1 MGKVIAGAA
10 MSLDGFIADTS
21 DAVGP
26 LFDFYGNGD
35 VELTGADPDRV
46 FRTTAA
52 TAGYLRTEWGN
63 IGATVIGRRLF
74 DLTNGWG
81 GRPAVGDAVFVVT
94 HRAPADWPHPDA
106 PFTFVTD
113 GLPSAIAQAQAFAQ
127 DRNVAITAGD
137 LTGQAIAAGLV
148 DEVSISAVPPS
159 PTLARFHPRVPP
171 RSSSTGRLYPAQLN
185 PGQVPPPKV
194 LLGPA
199 TTHPVPPG
207 PAPTPARL
215 TWAAAPAAGGSA
227 GSRRHGAGGGPTTA
241 PAPRQWRRPPRRRPV
256 HS

>member
-148 DEVSISAVPPS
+148 DEVSISLVPVVFGAGVRFFGDYAAS
-159 PTLARFHPRVPP
+159 P
-171 RSSSTGRLYPAQLN
+171 
-185 PGQVPPPKV
+185 V
-194 LLGPA
+194 LLRNPQVVEGDRV
-199 TTHPVPPG
+199 THLHY
-207 PAPTPARL
+207 R
-215 TWAAAPAAGGSA
+215 
-227 GSRRHGAGGGPTTA
+227 
-241 PAPRQWRRPPRRRPV
+241 V
-256 HS
+256 HKP

>member
-113 GLPSAIAQAQAFAQ
+113 GLPSAIAQAQAFAH

-148 DEVSISAVPPS
+148 DEVSISLVPVVFGAGVRFFGDYAAS
-159 PTLARFHPRVPP
+159 P
-171 RSSSTGRLYPAQLN
+171 
-185 PGQVPPPKV
+185 V
-194 LLGPA
+194 LLGNPQVVEGDRV
-199 TTHPVPPG
+199 TH
-207 PAPTPARL
+207 L
-215 TWAAAPAAGGSA
+215 
-227 GSRRHGAGGGPTTA
+227 HYH
-241 PAPRQWRRPPRRRPV
+241 V
-256 HS
+256 HKP